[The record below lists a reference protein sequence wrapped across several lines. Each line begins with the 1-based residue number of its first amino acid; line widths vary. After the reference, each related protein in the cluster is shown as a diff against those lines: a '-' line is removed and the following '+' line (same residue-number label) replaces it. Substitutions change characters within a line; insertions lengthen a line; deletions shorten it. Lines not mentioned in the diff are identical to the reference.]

1 MNLEAYQT
9 ILDDI
14 SLNSDKTYLTLKLP
28 LFEMEIDEK
37 KLFSHFQSELG
48 SRYWFRSKD
57 ETYNIVGIGYL
68 ESIRRDK
75 YTASS
80 LSREKDKLYNK
91 IQTVALEAVND
102 SRLSLFGGTRFDSKD
117 TTDEWNDFA
126 MVEFHLP
133 KWQFDLKN
141 RVLFYTVNISDV
153 NLQTVLS
160 DISQELE
167 VIENTEVVID
177 GKPEINM
184 EKDLFPNEWKS
195 LVDEAVD
202 VLDETSFRKVV
213 LARQRLIT
221 FKSPADPLFLLERL
235 DNEKG
240 TYTIYYEKNKSAFIS
255 KSPEKLFDIKE
266 DKLRTNAIAGS
277 AERTHDIEQDEIQK
291 SFLLHDEKNRY
302 EHELVRESIVS
313 DLEPY
318 SDWVE
323 YGPEPDILENKYIY
337 HLHTAIKATLN
348 DDTGVFELLD
358 AIHPT
363 PAVGGLPK
371 KKARE
376 YIMNEEYGT
385 RGLYAAPVGIIHED
399 NECEFVVSIRSMLI
413 QANSATLFAGCGIV
427 KGSSSD
433 KEFEETQVKFTP
445 MLNVLE
451 ANNE

>member
-1 MNLEAYQT
+1 
-9 ILDDI
+9 
-14 SLNSDKTYLTLKLP
+14 
-28 LFEMEIDEK
+28 
-37 KLFSHFQSELG
+37 
-48 SRYWFRSKD
+48 
-57 ETYNIVGIGYL
+57 
-68 ESIRRDK
+68 
-75 YTASS
+75 
-80 LSREKDKLYNK
+80 
-91 IQTVALEAVND
+91 
-102 SRLSLFGGTRFDSKD
+102 
-117 TTDEWNDFA
+117 

-160 DISQELE
+160 DISRELE